1 VSDFSGLRLALTSLE
16 AQRRGLE
23 VAAQNVA
30 NANTDGYS
38 RQRIDLVSL
47 GAPAVPA
54 LWSKFNG
61 DGEGVKVDAVTRFRD
76 AFMEIRAALEHGAM
90 GNLDV
95 GATTMNNIQQ
105 LFNEPS
111 DSGVAQQLSDL
122 WSSFADVANHPE
134 DLAARTQLL
143 ERASTVAT
151 SINGVSADL
160 KQMQINLKTEVSA
173 TIDDINSKAQ
183 QIAALN
189 KAIKANS
196 IAGLSV
202 NDLEDQR
209 DLLANQLAEAS
220 GATLQ
225 QGQYGQVNVYLAG
238 NALVQDDTSTDLKL
252 DTSGSPVVVRWAN
265 TNAQAV
271 ITSGKAG
278 GQLNAINS
286 TIPTYLGYLNNVA
299 TTLRDEV
306 NSMHGQM
313 SGTLAVGNQ
322 DQSVNTDMMFDIS
335 IDGSPFATADVTGA
349 DWSGAGGA
357 AALQTA
363 MQSALDSAVGA
374 GNATATVTGGN
385 GTDLHI
391 SISGAAGHSIQVR
404 ATAGNSGFLT
414 LLGNTAVGLD
424 GIGGR
429 QFFTGTDAATL
440 AVSSDVA
447 GNPSA
452 VAASIASKGALDSSN
467 ALNLADLGSAQS
479 GADST
484 YRQLIVQLG
493 VDTQNATSR
502 DTIQQKSTASLDQ
515 SRLAQSGVNID
526 EEMTNMVEF
535 QHAYDA
541 AARFMTAI
549 DSMLDTLINHTGLV

>member
-1 VSDFSGLRLALTSLE
+1 MSGLQLALTSLE
-16 AQRRGLE
+16 AQRRGLDI
-23 VAAQNVA
+23 AAQNVA

-38 RQRIDLVSL
+38 RQRADMVSI

-54 LWSKFNG
+54 LWSKFTG
-61 DGEGVKVDAVTRFRD
+61 DGEGVKVDDVTRFRD
-76 AFMEIRAALEHGAM
+76 SFLEIRAALEHGAM

-111 DSGVAQQLSDL
+111 DSGIAQQLSDL
-122 WSSFADVANHPE
+122 WSSFDDVANHPE

-143 ERASTVAT
+143 ERAGTVAT
-151 SINGVSADL
+151 SINGVGADL
-160 KQMQINLKTEVSA
+160 KQMQTDLKTEVAA
-173 TIDDINSKAQ
+173 TISDINSKAQ

-189 KAIKANS
+189 KAIKANN

-225 QGQYGQVNVYLAG
+225 QGQYGQVNVFLAG
-238 NALVQDDTSTDLKL
+238 NALVQDDTSTNLNL

-265 TNAQAV
+265 TNAQAN
-271 ITSGKAG
+271 ITSGTAG

-286 TIPTYLGYLNNVA
+286 TIPTYMGYLNNVA

-306 NSMHGQM
+306 NSVHGQM

-322 DQSVNTDMMFDIS
+322 DQSMNSDVMFDIS
-335 IDGSPFATADVTGA
+335 IDGSPFTTADVTGA

-363 MQSALDSAVGA
+363 MQSALDSAVGV

-385 GTDLHI
+385 GSDLQI
-391 SISGAAGHSIQVR
+391 SIKGAGGHSIQVQ

-447 GNPSA
+447 NNPQA
-452 VAASIASKGALDSSN
+452 VAAGIASKGPLDSSN
-467 ALNLADLGSAQS
+467 ALNMADFATAQT
-479 GADST
+479 GADVS

-549 DSMLDTLINHTGLV
+549 DTMLDTLINHTGLV

>member
-1 VSDFSGLRLALTSLE
+1 MSGLQLALTSLE
-16 AQRRGLE
+16 AQRRGLD

-30 NANTDGYS
+30 NANTEGYS
-38 RQRIDLVSL
+38 RQRVDMVSI

-61 DGEGVKVDAVTRFRD
+61 DGEGVKVDDVTRFRD
-76 AFMEIRAALEHGAM
+76 AFLEIRAALEHGAM

-95 GATTMNNIQQ
+95 GATTMNDIQQ

-122 WSSFADVANHPE
+122 WSSFDDVANHPE

-143 ERASTVAT
+143 ERAGTVAT

-160 KQMQINLKTEVSA
+160 KQMQTDLKSEVAA
-173 TIDDINSKAQ
+173 TIADINSKAQ

-189 KAIKANS
+189 KAIKANT

-202 NDLEDQR
+202 NDLKDQR

-238 NALVQDDTSTDLKL
+238 NALVQDDTSTDLTL
-252 DTSGSPVVVRWAN
+252 DTSGSPVVVRWSN
-265 TNAQAV
+265 TNAQAN

-286 TIPTYLGYLNNVA
+286 TIPTYLGYINNVA
-299 TTLRDEV
+299 STLRDEV
-306 NSMHGQM
+306 NTMHGQM

-322 DQSVNTDMMFDIS
+322 DQSTIPDLFFDIS
-335 IDGSPFATADVTGA
+335 IDGSPFTTADVAGA
-349 DWSGAGGA
+349 NWSGPGGA

-363 MQSALDSAVGA
+363 MQNALDSAVGA

-385 GTDLHI
+385 GTDLQI
-391 SISGAAGHSIQVR
+391 SIKGGGGHSIQVQ
-404 ATAGNSGFLT
+404 ATAGNGGFLT

-447 GNPSA
+447 GNPQA
-452 VAASIASKGALDSSN
+452 VAAGIASKGALDSSN
-467 ALNLADLGSAQS
+467 ALNMADLATAQT

-526 EEMTNMVEF
+526 EEMTNMVQF

-549 DSMLDTLINHTGLV
+549 DTMLDTLINHTGLV